1 MLENS
6 FLAFKHHFD
15 KDEFA
20 RLSGITLTE
29 ASPGHAVAKMEVTA
43 RHLNSVGTLHGG
55 AMFTLAD
62 FVFAVASNAHGKMA
76 MAIQTE
82 ISFFKAVR
90 SGIIT
95 AVAREIS
102 LHEKLGTYL
111 VEITDESGAL
121 VAHFKGTAYRRHE
134 MINYEKPKDKH

>member
-1 MLENS
+1 MEYS
-6 FLAFKHHFD
+6 FLAYKEQFD

-20 RLSGITLTE
+20 RAAGIELSE
-29 ASPGHAVAKMEVTA
+29 ASPGYAKATMEVTA

-55 AMFTLAD
+55 AIFTLAD
-62 FVFAVASNAHGKMA
+62 FVFAVASNAHGKIA
-76 MAIQTE
+76 MAIETE

-90 SGIIT
+90 TGRIT

-111 VEITDESGAL
+111 VDITDESGAP
-121 VAHFKGTAYRRHE
+121 VAHFKGTAYRRNE
-134 MINYEKPKDKH
+134 YINYQK

>member
-1 MLENS
+1 MENS
-6 FLAFKHHFD
+6 ISGYRKQFD

-20 RLSGITLTE
+20 RMAGIQLIE
-29 ASPGHAVAKMEVTA
+29 ASPGHAVAKMEVTGQ
-43 RHLNSVGTLHGG
+43 HLNSVGTLHGG

-62 FVFAVASNAHGKMA
+62 FVFAVASNAHGKIA
-76 MAIQTE
+76 MAIHTE

-90 SGIIT
+90 SGTVT

-121 VAHFKGTAYRRHE
+121 IAHFKGTVYRRNE
-134 MINYEKPKDKH
+134 LINFKDPTNNT